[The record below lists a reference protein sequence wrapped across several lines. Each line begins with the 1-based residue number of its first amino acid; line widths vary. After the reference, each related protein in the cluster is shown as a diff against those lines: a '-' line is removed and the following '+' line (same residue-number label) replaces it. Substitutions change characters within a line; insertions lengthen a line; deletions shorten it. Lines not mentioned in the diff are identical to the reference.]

1 MKIFIAQ
8 TKEEIYGGEVGCTD
22 NVTDTLTLLA
32 MIRNV
37 CNRSNKWRKFVLKEL
52 RYYDRKES

>member
-8 TKEEIYGGEVGCTD
+8 TKEEMYGGAVGCTD
-22 NVTDTLTLLA
+22 NATHTITLLA

-37 CNRSNKWRKFVLKEL
+37 FNRSNKWRKFVLKEL
-52 RYYDRKES
+52 GYYDGRK

>member
-52 RYYDRKES
+52 RYYDG